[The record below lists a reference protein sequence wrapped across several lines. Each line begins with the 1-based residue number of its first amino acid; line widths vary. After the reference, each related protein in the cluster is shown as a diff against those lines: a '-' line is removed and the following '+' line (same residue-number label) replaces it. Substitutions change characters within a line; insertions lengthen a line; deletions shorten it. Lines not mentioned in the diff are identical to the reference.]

1 MTAVQKFKWFYKY
14 FKNSIYGGRTSEKS
28 LGWVIRDEDER
39 DRFLDTFYDRCPYL
53 AGFGES
59 PTGKYYLLKNNWE
72 AVRHII
78 NCVYLGKQQ
87 PTKLPKYIWRTIRD
101 ICHIKKTREWYMNQ

>member
-28 LGWVIRDEDER
+28 IGWVIKDEDER
-39 DRFLDTFYDRCPYL
+39 DRFLKTFYNRCPYL

-59 PTGKYYLLKNNWE
+59 PTGKYYLLKNKWE
-72 AVRHII
+72 GVRHII
-78 NCVYLGKQQ
+78 NCVSLGRQR
-87 PTKLPKYIWRTIRD
+87 PTKFPKYIWWAIRD
-101 ICHIKKTREWYMNQ
+101 IYHIKERRKWYMNR